1 MKRGKQIEF
10 FNVILKFDERLRLLE
25 NLVSETDM
33 DSKVQSVFSKEKCKS
48 CYSKI
53 DFAQLFYI
61 LMDEGLL
68 FFDNADEKN
77 NRSKFQL
84 FLENNFTYAGDD
96 GGQSK
101 IKSISRQ
108 FSECKGYVY
117 KVKQIKFL
125 NDFIAV
131 MQERKRRLESW

>member
-1 MKRGKQIEF
+1 MKSDKLTEF
-10 FNVILKFDERLRLLE
+10 LKDILKFDERVRLLE
-25 NLVSETDM
+25 NQISSSYQEDNIKYF
-33 DSKVQSVFSKEKCKS
+33 SSKEKCKS

-68 FFDNADEKN
+68 YFDPTDEKN

-84 FLENNFTYAGDD
+84 FLENNFTYAGDE
-96 GGQSK
+96 GAQAK

-108 FSECKGYVY
+108 FSECKGYTY
-117 KVKQIKFL
+117 REKQIRFL
-125 NDFIAV
+125 EELITR
-131 MQERKRRLESW
+131 MQDRKRRLQDW

>member
-33 DSKVQSVFSKEKCKS
+33 DNKVQSGFSKEKCKS

-53 DFAQLFYI
+53 NFAQLFYI

-84 FLENNFTYAGDD
+84 FLENSFTYAGDD

-125 NDFIAV
+125 NEFIAV
-131 MQERKRRLESW
+131 MQDRKRRLESW